1 MYCVTS
7 EEYQVVY
14 IKGLALGSLY
24 FSPRPLINNGLQK
37 PLHLWPFGLC
47 KGLSN
52 RASKFE
58 WLFATSTIHSGP
70 EWNRFVQK
78 AKNINLSKLAK
89 IRQFLCLRTRAL
101 KSTNQIIKCNKKKP
115 QQVIKDKEKFWF
127 CTNAKE
133 IYPCD

>member
-78 AKNINLSKLAK
+78 TKNINLSKLAK
-89 IRQFLCLRTRAL
+89 IRQFSYLHTPEHSNQPIKESYVIRKSHSKSLKTRKNHDFVL
-101 KSTNQIIKCNKKKP
+101 
-115 QQVIKDKEKFWF
+115 
-127 CTNAKE
+127 NA
-133 IYPCD
+133 YSY